1 MHARVASRLPRVVR
15 PARHRSL
22 HGSSRIRAAAVAAV
36 AAVAAL
42 AASRA
47 VAAQPAPEPGIVVR
61 PGEIEFPATVG
72 EGGFD
77 RGLMMTGYHA
87 VVWKGGRAASFAL
100 LTSDVSDRSVLA
112 ALSKVARPG
121 PSLPMDTWARRHDP
135 ASAAPDLKAAGP
147 RVDVLLR
154 LPGRPG
160 LVPLAELLDDPAGRG
175 LEFRFAGNERNISI
189 WKSGCIVCLYSCPGG
204 KIGNSRYTD
213 RDYARGTTR
222 FRTRAGAMPP
232 AGTRVGV
239 VLRIAPAQ
247 PRSGGS

>member
-1 MHARVASRLPRVVR
+1 MHAKVESRPSRIDRSVR
-15 PARHRSL
+15 RRRL
-22 HGSSRIRAAAVAAV
+22 HGSSRTLAA
-36 AAVAAL
+36 AAL
-42 AASRA
+42 AAAGVFAGSPAHA
-47 VAAQPAPEPGIVVR
+47 VQATEPGIVVR
-61 PGEIEFPATVG
+61 PGEIEFTATVG
-72 EGGFD
+72 DGGFD

-100 LTSDVSDRSVLA
+100 LDSDVSDRAVLA
-112 ALSKVARPG
+112 ALSAIARPG
-121 PSLPMDTWARRHDP
+121 PSLPMDTWERRHDP
-135 ASAAPDLKAAGP
+135 ASAAPELKASGP
-147 RVDVLLR
+147 RVEVLLR
-154 LPGRPG
+154 LPGRAG
-160 LVPLAELLDDPAGRG
+160 LVPLADVLDDPAGRG

-222 FRTRAGAMPP
+222 FRTRTGAMPP

-239 VLRIAPAQ
+239 VLRIAPVP